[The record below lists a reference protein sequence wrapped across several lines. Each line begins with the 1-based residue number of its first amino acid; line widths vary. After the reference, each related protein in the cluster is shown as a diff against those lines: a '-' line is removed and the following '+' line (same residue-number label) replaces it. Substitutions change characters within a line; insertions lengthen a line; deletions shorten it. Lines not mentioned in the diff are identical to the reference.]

1 MIGIKW
7 YADFKEGPQ
16 ETDRRKWDD
25 RRDLVIEF
33 DAVNSEHARS
43 RAFELAYEHGM
54 TAPFLG
60 KLISEGIEMRKG
72 QKKISTSPVII
83 AFLQGRAGKSTS
95 IEQIIKETG
104 LTAEQIRSALAHFRS
119 KGTGNIETLVRGN
132 MWRWVDSPVAYI
144 DPTPQEQEQPVEQLP
159 IEADDEKGF
168 YQLGVAQGGQYVI
181 LQKDSDGTIW
191 KAVQL

>member
-7 YADFKEGPQ
+7 YADFKEGPA
-16 ETDRRKWDD
+16 EIDRRKWDD
-25 RRDLVIEF
+25 RRDLVVEF
-33 DAVNSEHARS
+33 DAVNKEHARS

-54 TAPFLG
+54 TNPFMGVLR
-60 KLISEGIEMRKG
+60 ENGIEMRKG
-72 QKKISTSPVII
+72 QKKVSTSPAII
-83 AFLQGRAGKSTS
+83 SFLQGRAGKSTS

-104 LTAEQIRSALAHFRS
+104 FTAEQIRSAIAHFRS
-119 KGTGNIETLVRGN
+119 KKTGNIETLILGN
-132 MWRWVDSPVAYI
+132 LWRWIDETKVDA
-144 DPTPQEQEQPVEQLP
+144 PQEAPVELAPEPAP

-168 YQLGVAQGGQYVI
+168 YQLGVGRDGSYVI

>member
-72 QKKISTSPVII
+72 QKKVSTSPAII
-83 AFLQGRAGKSTS
+83 SFLQGRAGKSTS

-104 LTAEQIRSALAHFRS
+104 FTAEQIRSALAHFRS
-119 KGTGNIETLVRGN
+119 KKTGNIETLVLGN
-132 MWRWVDSPVAYI
+132 MWRWIDGPQDTPVDPEPA
-144 DPTPQEQEQPVEQLP
+144 PVEQP
-159 IEADDEKGF
+159 DDDKGF
-168 YQLGVAQGGQYVI
+168 YQLGVGRDGSYVI

>member
-16 ETDRRKWDD
+16 ETDHRKWDD

-72 QKKISTSPVII
+72 QKKISTSPAVIS
-83 AFLQGRAGKSTS
+83 FLQGRAGKTTS

-104 LTAEQIRSALAHFRS
+104 FTAEQIRSALAHFRS
-119 KGTGNIETLVRGN
+119 KRTGNVETLVLGN
-132 MWRWVDSPVAYI
+132 MWRWIDSPQEVSV
-144 DPTPQEQEQPVEQLP
+144 DPTPASAPVEQPP

-168 YQLGVAQGGQYVI
+168 YQIGVARDDAYVI